1 MLDFIGIGLGPFNLS
16 LAALLHQQT
25 SLNYQFFDKRQEFNW
40 HAGIQLPNAMMQVPF
55 MADLVSLVEPTS
67 PYSFLNYL
75 KAHQRLYKFYFR
87 ENLYIPRQEYNHYC
101 QWVVKQLSHVQF
113 GSRVTDIAPIAGGFQ
128 VITKQKGRLS
138 VHQTRKMVLGT
149 GTTPRLPQP
158 LQLIAEQHPQCLHS
172 SNYLH
177 QRDQQLSGNVVL
189 IGSGQSAAEIFIDLF
204 DRQIHPMTGQAKFHL
219 YWLTR
224 SAGFFPMENTPL
236 SLESFSPDYMSYFY
250 HLPHDLKTSLPA
262 SQANLYKGI
271 SAKTLRDIYERLYQ
285 RSIGAA
291 ETHVTLAGHYQLENA
306 AVTHGKNIQLK
317 FVQTQKQQNLTLA
330 ASTVIAATGYQ
341 YPSLDFLNKLS
352 SKIGLNSQHQW
363 HINQNHQLDYQGD
376 GEIYI
381 QNTDLH
387 HHGVGTPD
395 LGIGAFRSAKI
406 ANQILGEPYFEI
418 EGRQSFQEFQELQS
432 KEIEAEFS
440 MPAIAK
446 NNFRAEAIAAQ
457 ITKKATD
464 VSAQYSLK

>member
-16 LAALLHQQT
+16 LAALLHQQS
-25 SLNYQFFDKRQEFNW
+25 SLKYQFFEKHQDFDW

-101 QWVVKQLSHVQF
+101 QWVVQQLEHLQF
-113 GSRVTDIAPIAGGFQ
+113 GSRVTDIAPILGGFQ
-128 VITKQKGRLS
+128 VITEQKGRLS
-138 VHQTRKMVLGT
+138 VHQTRKLVLGT
-149 GTTPRLPQP
+149 GTTPKLPQP
-158 LQLIAEQHPQCLHS
+158 LQRIAEQHPHCLHS

-177 QRDQQLSGNVVL
+177 QGDQQLSGNVVL

-204 DRQIHPMTGQAKFHL
+204 DRQINPETGQAKFHL

-236 SLESFSPDYMSYFY
+236 GLESFSPDYMSYFY
-250 HLPHDLKTSLPA
+250 HLSQDLKTTLPA
-262 SQANLYKGI
+262 TQANLYKGI
-271 SAKTLRDIYERLYQ
+271 SAKTIRDIYERLYQ
-285 RSIGAA
+285 RSIGAVD
-291 ETHVTLAGHYQLENA
+291 THVTLAGHYHLENA
-306 AVTHGKNIQLK
+306 QLVHGKNIQLK
-317 FVQTQKQQNLTLA
+317 FLQTQKQQNLNIQ

-341 YPSLDFLNKLS
+341 YPSLDFLNKLG
-352 SKIGLNSQHQW
+352 SKIGLNLQHQW
-363 HINQNHQLDYQGD
+363 EINENHQLNYQGD
-376 GEIYI
+376 GEIYV
-381 QNTDLH
+381 QNTDLQ

-395 LGIGAFRSAKI
+395 LGLGAFRSAKI
-406 ANQILGEPYFEI
+406 ANQILGKTYFEI
-418 EGRQSFQEFQELQS
+418 EGRQSFQDFQI
-432 KEIEAEFS
+432 KETEASFA

-446 NNFRAEAIAAQ
+446 SNFR
-457 ITKKATD
+457 TD
-464 VSAQYSLK
+464 VISSPISKKVADLFPQYSMK

>member
-25 SLNYQFFDKRQEFNW
+25 SLNYQFFDKRQEFDW

-55 MADLVSLVEPTS
+55 IADLVSLVEPMS

-75 KAHQRLYKFYFR
+75 KVHQRLYKFYFR
-87 ENLYIPRQEYNHYC
+87 ENLFIPRQEYNHYC
-101 QWVVKQLSHVQF
+101 QWVVKQLPHMQF

-128 VITKQKGRLS
+128 VITEQKGRLS

-149 GTTPRLPQP
+149 GTTPKLPQP
-158 LQLIAEQHPQCLHS
+158 LQRITEQHPQCLHS

-177 QRDQQLSGNVVL
+177 QRDQQLCGNVVL

-204 DRQIHPMTGQAKFHL
+204 DRQIHPETGQAKFHL

-224 SAGFFPMENTPL
+224 SAGFFPMESTPL
-236 SLESFSPDYMSYFY
+236 GLESFSPDYMSYFY
-250 HLPHDLKTSLPA
+250 HLTQDLKTNLPA
-262 SQANLYKGI
+262 TQANLYKGI
-271 SAKTLRDIYERLYQ
+271 SAKTLRDIYERLYH

-291 ETHVTLAGHYQLENA
+291 DTHVTLAGHYQLENA
-306 AVTHGKNIQLK
+306 AVTHGKNIHLK
-317 FVQTQKQQNLTLA
+317 FVQTQKQQNLMLA

-341 YPSLDFLNKLS
+341 YPSLDFFNKLS
-352 SKIGLNSQHQW
+352 SKISLNSQHQW
-363 HINQNHQLDYQGD
+363 RINENHQLDYRGD

-381 QNTDLH
+381 QNTDLN

-395 LGIGAFRSAKI
+395 LGLGAFRSAKI

-432 KEIEAEFS
+432 KGVEAAFP
-440 MPAIAK
+440 MQAIAK
-446 NNFRAEAIAAQ
+446 NNFQAEDIAAQ
-457 ITKKATD
+457 IAKKATF
-464 VSAQYSLK
+464 AEINEG